1 MAEMTAED
9 TKLLTLARGAAS
21 RIGAAEGAA
30 VRDEMG
36 RSYASAAVTLG
47 SRSFTALELAVAQ
60 AAASGARGL
69 EAAVVV
75 STDDSLDLD
84 VSVIADLGGN
94 GVPIWLCSLS
104 GDVRAELMS

>member
-1 MAEMTAED
+1 MTEMSAED
-9 TKLLTLARGAAS
+9 SKLLTLARGAAS
-21 RIGAAEGAA
+21 RISASEGAA

-36 RSYASAAVTLG
+36 RSYASAAVILG
-47 SRSFTALELAVAQ
+47 SRHFTALELAVAQ

-75 STDDSLDLD
+75 NAHDALEPD
-84 VSVIADLGGN
+84 VSVVADLGGN
-94 GVPIWLCSLS
+94 GVPIWLCSLT

>member
-1 MAEMTAED
+1 MTAED

-75 STDDSLDLD
+75 STDESLDLD
-84 VSVIADLGGN
+84 VSVVADLGGK
-94 GVPIWLCSLS
+94 GLPIWLCSLS

>member
-1 MAEMTAED
+1 MADMSAED
-9 TKLLTLARGAAS
+9 SKLLTLARGAAS
-21 RIGAAEGAA
+21 RIGASEGAA

-36 RSYASAAVTLG
+36 RSYASAAVVLG

-75 STDDSLDLD
+75 NAGDASDLD
-84 VSVIADLGGN
+84 AGVVADLGGN
-94 GVPIWLCSLS
+94 GVPILLCTMA

>member
-1 MAEMTAED
+1 MADMSAED

-36 RSYASAAVTLG
+36 RSYASASVTLG
-47 SRSFTALELAVAQ
+47 SRSFSALELAVAQ
-60 AAASGARGL
+60 AAASGAHGL

-75 STDDSLDLD
+75 SVGDALDPD
-84 VSVIADLGGN
+84 VSVVADLGGN
-94 GVPIWLCSLS
+94 GVPIWLCTLA